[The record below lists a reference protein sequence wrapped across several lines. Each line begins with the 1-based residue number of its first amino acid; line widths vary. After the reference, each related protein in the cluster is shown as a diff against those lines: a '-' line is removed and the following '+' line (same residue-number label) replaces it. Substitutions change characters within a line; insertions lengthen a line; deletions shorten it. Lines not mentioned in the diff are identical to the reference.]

1 MDERNPF
8 RLLSHEEFAALSQ
21 EEKIAYLKTAIEA
34 VRTKLPLTGL
44 AYPDADEADP
54 S

>member
-1 MDERNPF
+1 MDERKPF

-21 EEKIAYLKTAIEA
+21 EEKIAYLKGAIEA
-34 VRTKLPLTGL
+34 VRAKIPMTGL
-44 AYPDADEADP
+44 AYPDADEPDP